1 MITKDELA
9 SMIAALE
16 SQLHLSIKEEKYLK
30 VCKELETRRS
40 GGRSMPPHE
49 FSQMVN
55 ELRDVPAVQSKREKI
70 VSVLRAFNI
79 KARHHETLP

>member
-9 SMIAALE
+9 AMIAALE
-16 SQLHLSIKEEKYLK
+16 SQPHLSIKEEKYLK
-30 VCKELETRRS
+30 VCKELETRRA
-40 GGRSMPPHE
+40 GGRSMPPPHE

-55 ELRDVPAVQSKREKI
+55 ELRDVPAAQCKREKI

-79 KARHHETLP
+79 KARHQ